1 MCKSPYPLTSRKCAV
16 VPFTPLLWHLR
27 QTHPLVTPTHPLL
40 KGTAATI
47 PTGTHLLPNSNKT
60 EERCKDRLSGKRNPF
75 ENEERCKARLSG
87 KRNSSPNAGWQ
98 PLHSSSGRS
107 PQQAGEAPW
116 QYPAGLMLSVPAQL
130 LSLQVF
136 SHSSCQTQIQ
146 LIVLDSKFHELHT
159 RCILKALFLINLEK
173 LNYFG
178 FTAQSK
184 KMIRQ

>member
-1 MCKSPYPLTSRKCAV
+1 MAPQTNSS
-16 VPFTPLLWHLR
+16 LR
-27 QTHPLVTPTHPLL
+27 HSHPLL

-47 PTGTHLLPNSNKT
+47 PAGTPLLPNSKENK
-60 EERCKDRLSGKRNPF
+60 ESCKDKLP
-75 ENEERCKARLSG
+75 G

-107 PQQAGEAPW
+107 TQQPGEAPW

-136 SHSSCQTQIQ
+136 SHSSCQTQTQ
-146 LIVLDSKFHELHT
+146 LIVLDSKFHELQM

-178 FTAQSK
+178 FTAQRKGSDSEK
-184 KMIRQ
+184 